1 MRALLAL
8 TFISLRRLA
17 REGSVVRALVWPG
30 MLCLGTML
38 IVAAIA
44 QPGAPAPT
52 AVVDGPLASALDSRG
67 LPIVRSMDPRAD
79 LESGLVERALA
90 TDDAGLVMVLNPS
103 GWARFSGRRA
113 AEDLQVEAI
122 ARAHTG
128 AAWRLELP
136 PTGVQDS
143 AQAAA
148 TARHGSLLLRILG
161 MVFALYAVV
170 LTVASA
176 TRDRDTAVLE
186 ALGTTPAPP
195 WAPSAARGL
204 AVGAGCGLALTVT
217 ALGLGGLLPVEG
229 LEAQLPALWGAILGA
244 VALGTLALGG
254 TGRVPLGPWT
264 GAPAGMTAPLRTSLL
279 AASAL
284 GGLGLWL
291 PALDWLPLVSLGGG
305 SAGAG
310 TGMSALL
317 IAVVALTWSCR
328 RVGRVGW

>member
-1 MRALLAL
+1 MDVVG
-8 TFISLRRLA
+8 SRRRTTRSAAGTAA
-17 REGSVVRALVWPG
+17 RGKEEV
-30 MLCLGTML
+30 
-38 IVAAIA
+38 
-44 QPGAPAPT
+44 
-52 AVVDGPLASALDSRG
+52 
-67 LPIVRSMDPRAD
+67 
-79 LESGLVERALA
+79 A